1 MITSVQSGWNDRPPQ
16 PKKKEMEYM
25 NSLVRALTSDLDY
38 FNSLFQTAGSPARS
52 GWGSYYSWLPPANVS
67 ESEKGYAIELE
78 APGLSRDSFEISAE
92 DGRLTIAVHEGEAPA
107 TREKYVSQE
116 FGFTRGFKRS
126 WTLPSSVEAS
136 GISARYEAGIL
147 HVEVPA
153 AKKKSRVA
161 VRVD

>member
-1 MITSVQSGWNDRPPQ
+1 
-16 PKKKEMEYM
+16 M

-38 FNSLFQTAGSPARS
+38 FNSLLQSASTPARS
-52 GWGSYYSWLPPANVS
+52 SRDAYYSWLPSANVS
-67 ESEKGYAIELE
+67 ESEMGYTIELE

-92 DGRLTIAVHEGEAPA
+92 DGRLTVAVREQEGAV
-107 TREKYVSQE
+107 REKYISQE
-116 FGFTRGFKRS
+116 FGFTRTFKRS
-126 WTLPSSVEAS
+126 WTLPSSVEAA